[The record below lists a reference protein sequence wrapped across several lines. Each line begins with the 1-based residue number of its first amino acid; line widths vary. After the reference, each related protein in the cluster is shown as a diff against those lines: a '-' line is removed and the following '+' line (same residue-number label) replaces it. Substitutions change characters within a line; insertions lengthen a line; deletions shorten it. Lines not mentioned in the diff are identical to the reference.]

1 VQIARRV
8 APDRVLRLAQR
19 QNTFAIGGAND
30 QSAKIGFHIALQV
43 LTIIANMSAPLL
55 KSAMQVFTLPES
67 NLRTGRSAAPSAT
80 VRFPLQ
86 TLCRPCITTR

>member
-1 VQIARRV
+1 MQIARRI
-8 APDRVLRLAQR
+8 APDGVLWLAQR
-19 QNTFAIGGAND
+19 HNTFAIGGAND
-30 QSAKIGFHIALQV
+30 QSAKIGFHIVLQV

-55 KSAMQVFTLPES
+55 KSAMQVFILPES